1 MFFRKPKWHK
11 DWKIAQKAFDQQ
23 DYPHAVHHLG
33 AVLLED
39 QANEQALKLL
49 NRIIGR
55 VEAPEELVP
64 VSERMWTGDGAMKAY
79 IHAYC
84 GEYDTATMLLAQII
98 HTSPGSPFLAWLAD
112 WLEQAQNLDPVAL
125 VGVLTLLNQKYGIK
139 SVLSPNDPAV
149 PYLERI
155 AAQPADLPADHEL
168 IYHYVFNQGIFL
180 RRLGKFDQAINLLKT
195 HYDAHPNQMVGTVL
209 ATTYKF
215 IGQLDVA
222 WQLNRDVLA
231 LPQGEVD
238 LNIEILLE
246 LGDTALDLTR
256 LDEALTYYEQALST
270 EPDQSH
276 AVPLRLYTQYLITGD
291 PQWKTQLADYAAANP
306 QNPSATG
313 ALEQLSAHDLYRDY
327 LEFDYEAIL
336 NAIRQIE
343 RPTEAGKKLRIE
355 FDVSALEAP
364 SAFLAAERHLSALGF
379 DPVEIKIENVMR
391 MQQPDPRQPLVE
403 VEYTLWDYDG
413 VNATPAVPPPADH
426 VAQAIAELAQRPFNI
441 RNWPYHARKIAEQLG
456 DEALDDVLRVM
467 VHPPANP
474 AEVAFWD
481 WMHYV
486 QIAAALTLVYMGSE
500 PWADSRRRQ
509 TLRALALG
517 PLDWTVEAAIIAL
530 VQAAREDSTSREDV
544 IALFRTLVD
553 QLPDHG
559 MIPYKGALMANVM
572 RIPALPREMAQ
583 HILQAF
589 KARD

>member
-11 DWKIAQKAFDQQ
+11 DWKIAQKAFNQQ

-84 GEYDTATMLLAQII
+84 GEYDTAAMLLAQII
-98 HTSPGSPFLAWLAD
+98 QASPGSPFLAWLAD
-112 WLEQAQNLDPVAL
+112 WLEQAPEVDPVTL
-125 VGVLTLLNQKYGIK
+125 VGVLTFLNQKYGIK
-139 SVLSPNDPAV
+139 SVLSPNDPAA

-180 RRLGKFDQAINLLKT
+180 RRLGKFDQAISLLKT
-195 HYDAHPNQMVGTVL
+195 HYDAHPNQTVGTVL

-222 WQLNRDVLA
+222 WRLNRDVLA

-246 LGDTALDLTR
+246 LGDTALDLTW
-256 LDEALTYYEQALST
+256 LDEALAYYEQALST
-270 EPDQSH
+270 EPDQPH
-276 AVPLRLYTQYLITGD
+276 AVPLRLYTQFLITSD
-291 PQWKTQLADYAAANP
+291 PQWKAQLTDYATTNP
-306 QNPSATG
+306 QNPSAAG
-313 ALEQLSAHDLYRDY
+313 ALEQLSAHDLYSDY
-327 LEFDYEAIL
+327 LEFEYEAIL
-336 NAIRQIE
+336 NGIRQIE
-343 RPTEAGKKLRIE
+343 RPTAAGKELRIE
-355 FDVSALEAP
+355 FEVSALEAP
-364 SAFLAAERHLSALGF
+364 SAFLAAKRHLSALGF
-379 DPVEIKIENVMR
+379 DPVEIKIENVLQ

-403 VEYTLWDYDG
+403 VEYKLWDYDG

-426 VAQAIAELAQRPFNI
+426 VAQAIAELARRPFSI
-441 RNWPYHARKIAEQLG
+441 QNWPYHARKIAEQLG
-456 DEALDDVLRVM
+456 AEALDDVLRVM
-467 VHPPANP
+467 VDPPANP
-474 AEVAFWD
+474 AEIAIWD
-481 WMHYV
+481 WLHYV
-486 QIAAALTLVYMGSE
+486 QIGAALTLVYMGSE

-509 TLRALALG
+509 ALRALALG
-517 PLDWTVEAAIIAL
+517 PLDWAVEGAIIAL
-530 VQAAREDSTSREDV
+530 AQATREDSTAREDV
-544 IALFRTLVD
+544 IAIFRTLAD
-553 QLPDHG
+553 HLPDHG
-559 MIPYKGALMANVM
+559 MIPYKNALMASAM
-572 RIPALPREMAQ
+572 RIPALPREVAQ

-589 KARD
+589 KARE